1 MRISD
6 WSSDVCS
13 SDLVAGGLVG
23 QEDQRA
29 VHEGTRDR
37 DALLLAAGE
46 LVGEVAHLL
55 GQADQLEDGRDL
67 RLDDVAGPADHL
79 EGAGDVLVD
88 RLVGEKLEG
97 LEDAELGRAASRERV
112 GSVRVDL
119 GGSRELTKK

>member
-79 EGAGDVLVD
+79 AGEGDVL
-88 RLVGEKLEG
+88 RSEE
-97 LEDAELGRAASRERV
+97 RRV
-112 GSVRVDL
+112 GKEWVRTCRTR
-119 GGSRELTKK
+119 G